1 MLNRDVITGAAGLG
15 FSLVYFRAADALP
28 VSLLADEVGA
38 DGMPKALAIGL
49 AIASVLVAARAII
62 RPAAAASPGSPA
74 PGALRRHLSCLGL
87 AGIAALYVAAA
98 PLLGYPLAI
107 ALLIAVTTVY
117 FGSRPSWGL
126 AGIAGLG
133 ALFFWAMFAKM
144 LGIAMPM
151 GIWPRLIG

>member
-1 MLNRDVITGAAGLG
+1 MLNRDIITGAAGLG
-15 FSLVYFRAADALP
+15 FSLVYYRAADALP

-49 AIASVLVAARAII
+49 AIASLLVAARAII
-62 RPAAAASPGSPA
+62 RPAAANLRSPE

-87 AGIAALYVAAA
+87 AGIAASYAAAA
-98 PLLGYPLAI
+98 PWLGYPLAI

-144 LGIAMPM
+144 LGIAMPT